1 MAKRL
6 MTSLGIMGLAA
17 LASGGCKWS
26 EFDDLES
33 EAWVESTQKP
43 DNDSSNWAVAIQRG
57 QRGGTG
63 GKLAVLGASQAL
75 YNELVYTS
83 TGDVS
88 VATNELELNSQF
100 GLGNIE
106 PDPIFLADP
115 ASDDVAF
122 VTSGGSASITVLRG
136 PSGQLTPHQ
145 VFGPGRPDA
154 ATYMVAPNLD
164 DTAGVQASQTLV
176 AQDDR
181 VFGTFFG
188 TVPNPQPRCK
198 LAAGAMPI
206 NVRGLGAVRQAG
218 KDYDDVVV
226 WTAGGDLY
234 LWDGGIFNGA
244 RSSKC
249 PDPTPGDGDVTG
261 TSVAPLAGPVASG
274 FSPGTGAQILT
285 FGSATGSFAVLQGH
299 TDAGEGF
306 LHVIDLAT
314 LATIGAPRTDR
325 LLRTATVFELAGKH
339 YVVAG
344 YPNAIVD
351 GTNSGQALVFEV
363 SATSGINPAPVL
375 TLHDAQPETN
385 QQFGRGMAVMPFD
398 GKPVIVVAADNE
410 IFTYF
415 RTNLY
420 PDVRSGR

>member
-1 MAKRL
+1 MIAKTL
-6 MTSLGIMGLAA
+6 MTSLGLGAFA
-17 LASGGCKWS
+17 VVASSGCKWS

-33 EAWVESTQKP
+33 AAWVESTEKP
-43 DNDSSNWAVAIQRG
+43 DNDSANWAVAIQRG
-57 QRGGTG
+57 QRAGTG

-145 VFGPGRPDA
+145 LFGPGRPDA

-164 DTAGVQASQTLV
+164 DAAGVQASQTLV

-198 LAAGAMPI
+198 LTAGATPI
-206 NVRGLGAVRQAG
+206 NVRGLGAVRQVG

-226 WTAGGDLY
+226 WTATGDLY

-244 RSSKC
+244 RSSRC
-249 PDPTPGDGDVTG
+249 PDPTPADGDNTG

-285 FGSATGSFAVLQGH
+285 FGSFAVLQGH
-299 TDAGEGF
+299 TDAGDGF
-306 LHVIDLAT
+306 LQVIELAT
-314 LATIGAPRTDR
+314 LATVGAPRTDR

-339 YVVAG
+339 HVVAG
-344 YPNAIVD
+344 YPNAIID
-351 GTNSGQALVFEV
+351 GTNGGQALVFEI
-363 SATSGINPAPVL
+363 STTSGINPAPML
-375 TLHDAQPETN
+375 QLYDAQPESN
-385 QQFGRGMAVMPFD
+385 QQFGRAVAVMPFD
-398 GKPVIVVAADNE
+398 GKPVIVIAADNE

-420 PDVRSGR
+420 PDARSGR